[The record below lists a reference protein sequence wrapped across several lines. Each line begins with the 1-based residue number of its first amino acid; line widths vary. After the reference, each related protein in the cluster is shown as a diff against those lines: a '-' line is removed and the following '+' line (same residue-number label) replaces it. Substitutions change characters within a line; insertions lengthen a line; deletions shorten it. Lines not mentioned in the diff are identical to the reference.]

1 MKINKVTDLF
11 YILLA
16 SAMLAIGRV
25 YDSRL
30 EVFDFNFSYFFSIPF
45 ILLSI
50 LFLSSKIKIYF
61 NKLLSSLNAKNKDFI
76 KIKIYSNI

>member
-1 MKINKVTDLF
+1 MKINKVTDLI

-45 ILLSI
+45 YFSFNIV
-50 LFLSSKIKIYF
+50 SKF
-61 NKLLSSLNAKNKDFI
+61 
-76 KIKIYSNI
+76 

>member
-1 MKINKVTDLF
+1 MKINKVTDLI

-61 NKLLSSLNAKNKDFI
+61 NDSNKNLIFF
-76 KIKIYSNI
+76 YLMLR

>member
-1 MKINKVTDLF
+1 MKINKVTDLI

-30 EVFDFNFSYFFSIPF
+30 EVFDFNFSYFFNPIY
-45 ILLSI
+45 
-50 LFLSSKIKIYF
+50 SSF
-61 NKLLSSLNAKNKDFI
+61 NIIFKLLKSKYILMI
-76 KIKIYSNI
+76 LIRT